1 MHLTITQEE
10 SYDKLDLFISN
21 YIQNYSSKRN
31 FDFGPKHRTN
41 VSQMSP
47 YISHRILTEYD
58 VIRRVLQKKSYRSV
72 EKFIQEVFW
81 RLYWRGWLETRPR
94 VWKDF
99 LGDLKSLEKNK
110 NYYNAIEG
118 LTDIECFNHWVKELK
133 ENGFLHNHTRMWFA
147 SIWIFTLNL
156 PWQLGAEFFLKY
168 LSDADSASNTLSW
181 RWVAGI
187 QTKGKH
193 YLAKN
198 WNIEK
203 FTNGKFSPAIL
214 NENAAPI
221 SDSRNYTFSKINY
234 SGLETDS
241 EYIVM
246 FENELNT
253 DFLDNRNYKHVYF
266 CLLNN
271 DERQVEISQ
280 NNMTYKE
287 SVVDNL
293 TKAGTHNI
301 RKINGSQL
309 VLLVQSNDNVHLV
322 YPGVGDNL
330 DFLDKNQ
337 ISNANSFIRRKE
349 DLFCSQFSNKG
360 FFNFKKNIPRII
372 NELSL
377 SKL

>member
-1 MHLTITQEE
+1 MRLVKSKED
-10 SYDKLDLFISN
+10 SFVLLDDFISSN
-21 YIQNYSSKRN
+21 IHNYSSKRN
-31 FDFGPKHRTN
+31 FDFGPKDRSN

-58 VIRRVLQKKSYRSV
+58 VVKRVLQKKPYRNV
-72 EKFIQEVFW
+72 EKYIQEVFW
-81 RLYWRGWLETRPR
+81 RLYWRGWLESRSR
-94 VWKDF
+94 VWDDF
-99 LGDLKSLEKNK
+99 MGDLKLLEKNK
-110 NYYNAIEG
+110 LYYEAIEG
-118 LTDIECFNHWVKELK
+118 LTDIECFNYWVKELK

-168 LSDADSASNTLSW
+168 LTDADTASNTLSW

-187 QTKGKH
+187 QTKGKN

-214 NENAAPI
+214 NENALPV

-234 SGLETDS
+234 SDLETKS
-241 EYIVM
+241 ESVVM

-253 DFLDNRNYKHVYF
+253 DFLDNSNYKHAYF
-266 CLLNN
+266 CLLSN

-280 NNMTYKE
+280 KNMIYKE

-293 TKAGTHNI
+293 TKEVSCNV

-309 VLLVQSNDNVHLV
+309 ISLVQSNDNVHLV
-322 YPGVGDNL
+322 YPGAGDNL
-330 DFLDKNQ
+330 DFINKNLMP
-337 ISNANSFIRRKE
+337 NANTFIRRKE
-349 DLFCSQFSNKG
+349 DIFCYQFSNKG

-372 NELSL
+372 SELNL
-377 SKL
+377 SK

>member
-1 MHLTITQEE
+1 MRLFKTKEE
-10 SYDKLDLFISN
+10 SFDLLDNFIAKN
-21 YIQNYSSKRN
+21 IQNYSSKRN
-31 FDFGPKHRTN
+31 FDFGPKDRSN

-58 VIRRVLQKKSYRSV
+58 VIKRVLQKKTYKNV

-81 RLYWRGWLETRPR
+81 RLYWRGWLESRPR
-94 VWKDF
+94 VWDDF

-118 LTDIECFNHWVKELK
+118 LTEVECFNYWVKELR

-156 PWQLGAEFFLKY
+156 PWQLGAEFFLKH
-168 LSDADSASNTLSW
+168 LTDADSASNTLSW
-181 RWVAGI
+181 RWVAGL

-193 YLAKN
+193 YLARN

-214 NENAAPI
+214 NENAVPI
-221 SDSRNYTFSKINY
+221 SDSRSYAFSKINY
-234 SGLETDS
+234 PGLDKES
-241 EYIVM
+241 ESVVI

-253 DFLDNRNYKHVYF
+253 DFIDNRNYKNAYF
-266 CLLNN
+266 CLLSN
-271 DERQVEISQ
+271 DERQVEISHK
-280 NNMTYKE
+280 NMKYKE

-293 TKAGTHNI
+293 AKRGTCNI
-301 RKINGSQL
+301 RKLNGSQL
-309 VLLVQSNDNVHLV
+309 ISLIQSNDNAHFV

-330 DFLDKNQ
+330 DFLSKNLEL
-337 ISNANSFIRRKE
+337 NVNSFLRRKE
-349 DLFCSQFSNKG
+349 DMFCSQFSNKG

-372 NELSL
+372 SELNL
-377 SKL
+377 SK

>member
-1 MHLTITQEE
+1 MRLVKSNED
-10 SYDKLDLFISN
+10 SFGLLDDFISN
-21 YIQNYSSKRN
+21 NIHNYSNKRN
-31 FDFGPKHRTN
+31 FDFGPKDRSN

-58 VIRRVLQKKSYRSV
+58 VVKRVLQKKPYRNV
-72 EKFIQEVFW
+72 EKYIQEVFW
-81 RLYWRGWLETRPR
+81 RLYWRGWLESRPR
-94 VWKDF
+94 VWDDF
-99 LGDLKSLEKNK
+99 MGDLKFLEKNK
-110 NYYNAIEG
+110 LYYEAIEG
-118 LTDIECFNHWVKELK
+118 LTDIECFNYWVKELR

-168 LSDADSASNTLSW
+168 LTDADSASNTLSW

-187 QTKGKH
+187 QTKGKN

-214 NENAAPI
+214 NENAVPV

-234 SGLETDS
+234 SGLDNKS
-241 EYIVM
+241 ESVVM

-253 DFLDNRNYKHVYF
+253 DFLDNSNYKHAYF
-266 CLLNN
+266 CLLSN

-280 NNMTYKE
+280 KNIIYKE

-293 TKAGTHNI
+293 TKEISCNM

-309 VLLVQSNDNVHLV
+309 ISLVQSNDNVHLV
-322 YPGVGDNL
+322 YPGAGDNL
-330 DFLDKNQ
+330 DFINKNLMP
-337 ISNANSFIRRKE
+337 NANSFIRRKE
-349 DLFCSQFSNKG
+349 DIFCYQFSNKG

-372 NELSL
+372 SELNL
-377 SKL
+377 SK